1 MVAREAEEV
10 ANPEAQG
17 DFRIG
22 VVAARH
28 QDQRVDEDEP
38 IRERGQRNRRAVA
51 ASTGT
56 AAKTG
61 ATSRIHVPVPGMDAG
76 EDEKRKSHREQDAR
90 FALGPLAGRRAI
102 ARCRG
107 RGDRPRVAQ
116 ARKHTGRGIYVGRLA
131 GTRRA
136 LDLDVMSGT
145 TERGAKILLAASIAL
160 ALAGAGC
167 GSSDYALRRDA
178 DQRLSDRVGRE
189 LSTAPALSAAK
200 VEARSHWGVVAL
212 VGEAPDEE
220 SKREA
225 ERIARAVA
233 GVARVNNLIL
243 VVKGDSRAEGSAPA
257 KGALI
262 LARTN

>member
-1 MVAREAEEV
+1 
-10 ANPEAQG
+10 
-17 DFRIG
+17 
-22 VVAARH
+22 
-28 QDQRVDEDEP
+28 
-38 IRERGQRNRRAVA
+38 
-51 ASTGT
+51 
-56 AAKTG
+56 
-61 ATSRIHVPVPGMDAG
+61 
-76 EDEKRKSHREQDAR
+76 
-90 FALGPLAGRRAI
+90 
-102 ARCRG
+102 
-107 RGDRPRVAQ
+107 
-116 ARKHTGRGIYVGRLA
+116 
-131 GTRRA
+131 
-136 LDLDVMSGT
+136 MSGT

-257 KGALI
+257 TGALI

>member
-1 MVAREAEEV
+1 
-10 ANPEAQG
+10 
-17 DFRIG
+17 
-22 VVAARH
+22 
-28 QDQRVDEDEP
+28 
-38 IRERGQRNRRAVA
+38 
-51 ASTGT
+51 
-56 AAKTG
+56 
-61 ATSRIHVPVPGMDAG
+61 
-76 EDEKRKSHREQDAR
+76 
-90 FALGPLAGRRAI
+90 
-102 ARCRG
+102 
-107 RGDRPRVAQ
+107 
-116 ARKHTGRGIYVGRLA
+116 
-131 GTRRA
+131 
-136 LDLDVMSGT
+136 MSGT

-167 GSSDYALRRDA
+167 GSSNYALRRDA

-257 KGALI
+257 TGALI